1 MSNIVYEDKMYN
13 AETKRE
19 YISIHKKGTQKNL
32 ERIFKITQVF
42 ESDMNKELY
51 SFTREEL
58 RKLFFTFMASTPSAS
73 KSSVQYVSGYI
84 DWAIDEGYFEGVN
97 PLETV
102 DVRWKEQFVVKPEKN
117 YWTDVEMKEMVKGI
131 VSAQVAVVF
140 YAPFI
145 GIKGTENSEI
155 VNLKKT
161 DIDADALTA
170 RLIDQ
175 DKSIRMIGVD
185 HDFIRL
191 CQQAVKEEEFIK
203 SNGNP
208 EKGIKSETAQL
219 ISNEFIVRSVD
230 IGVKNTQEADG
241 MVVYRRYSTVA
252 EYFDE
257 PKLNPTSVMYSG
269 MLAKA
274 KQLLL
279 DGKLNKEGYKEIAEQ
294 FNFNEITLRRY
305 KDDFLNERTIKELYD
320 IS

>member
-13 AETKRE
+13 AEVKRE
-19 YISIHKKGTQKNL
+19 YISSHKKGTQKNL

-42 ESDMNKELY
+42 ESDMDKELFT
-51 SFTREEL
+51 FTREEL

-73 KSSVQYVSGYI
+73 KSTVQYVSGYI
-84 DWAIDEGYFEGVN
+84 DWAIDEEYYNGIN

-117 YWTDVEMKEMVKGI
+117 YWTDSEIKEMVNGI
-131 VSAQVAVVF
+131 VSAQVAIVF

-155 VNLKKT
+155 VNLKKS
-161 DIDADALTA
+161 DIDDETMTA
-170 RLIDQ
+170 RLVDL
-175 DKSIRMIGVD
+175 DKSVRTVQVD
-185 HDFIRL
+185 HEFIRL
-191 CQQAVKEEEFIK
+191 CHQAMKEEEFIK

-208 EKGIKSETAQL
+208 EKGIKSETAHL

-252 EYFDE
+252 EYFNE
-257 PKLNPTSVMYSG
+257 PKLNPTSIMYSG

-274 KQLLL
+274 KQLLMNGNL
-279 DGKLNKEGYKEIAEQ
+279 DKVGYKEIALQ
-294 FNFNEITLRRY
+294 FNFNETTLRRY
-305 KDDFLNERTIKELYD
+305 KDDFLNERTIRELYE